1 MIINKF
7 QKSYHQ
13 NKTFVTLRLYPD
25 FTDSKFSWNVGLK
38 EFAHPAIEDREAGD
52 SFQNFAF
59 VAIFSPI
66 FFYAISMFGFVF
78 QISSM
83 VLEKELKLR
92 QVIYP
97 F

>member
-7 QKSYHQ
+7 RKRFSR
-13 NKTFVTLRLYPD
+13 NKTLHPA

-38 EFAHPAIEDREAGD
+38 EFAHPAIEDPEAED
-52 SFQNFAF
+52 SFQDFAF
-59 VAIFSPI
+59 RSIFSPI

-78 QISSM
+78 QISTM

-92 QVIYP
+92 QVINPYL
-97 F
+97 